1 MLSCNAKNIL
11 RALREATDHELTYNA
26 LMLDLHLSWNDVK
39 SASDMLVEQRLAFR
53 KEKGAFPVSSVVLNE
68 NGRDLRRY
76 RFNNAVSFLFRSVI
90 VPIFVAAVVAFLTAR
105 LS

>member
-1 MLSCNAKNIL
+1 MLSRNAKSIL
-11 RALREATDHELTYNA
+11 RALREATDRELTYNA
-26 LMLDLHLSWNDVK
+26 LMLDLRLSRNDVM

-76 RFNNAVSFLFRSVI
+76 RFNDAVSLLFRSVI

>member
-1 MLSCNAKNIL
+1 
-11 RALREATDHELTYNA
+11 
-26 LMLDLHLSWNDVK
+26 
-39 SASDMLVEQRLAFR
+39 MLVEQRLAFR

>member
-1 MLSCNAKNIL
+1 MLSRNAKNIL
-11 RALREATDHELTYNA
+11 RALREAPDHERSYNA
-26 LMLDLHLSWNDVK
+26 LMLDLRLSWNDVK
-39 SASDMLVEQRLAFR
+39 SASDMLVEQRLAFC
-53 KEKGAFPVSSVVLNE
+53 KEKGTFPVSSVVLNE
-68 NGRDLRRY
+68 NGRDLWRY